1 MKVYG
6 FLKDVGGAG
15 RVTARR
21 QSLFQSASA
30 EPQTRDPIN
39 ELARALHPGPLAL
52 TVTDVR
58 DVSPTARKLRFAPKQ
73 GRLPVFQCGQY
84 LSLELKIG
92 QTVTTRPYSICSA
105 PYQAR
110 QEDGFVEITV
120 RNGKSD
126 GFAANWL
133 YANTKAGDEF
143 TASLPFGQFYYEPLR
158 DSRHIV
164 GLAGGSGITPF
175 YSMAQEIAAGK
186 LDAELTILY
195 GSVTS
200 ADIILKNELEAV
212 ACDKVHYVNVIS
224 GEKDYPGEKGFLTR
238 EVISKYA
245 GPDSTFFVC
254 GPLPMYKLVAR
265 ELAALNVPPRRI
277 RMEVFGA
284 PKDVSAAEGYP
295 KDKLGE
301 HYTITVVRG
310 IREDEIPARASEPV
324 AVALERAGIPIPTRC
339 RSGACGYCHSRLLSG
354 EIFVPADGDGRRRA
368 DRELG
373 FFHACSSYPLSDLRI
388 KIPIL

>member
-1 MKVYG
+1 MKIQG

-21 QSLFQSASA
+21 RSLFESASA
-30 EPQTRDPIN
+30 APETRDPIG
-39 ELARALHPGPLAL
+39 ELARALHPGKLEL
-52 TVTDVR
+52 TVADVR
-58 DVSPTARKLRFAPKQ
+58 DVSPTARKIRFTPKD
-73 GRLPVFQCGQY
+73 GHLPVFQCGQY
-84 LSLELKIG
+84 LSLDLQIG

-110 QEDGFVEITV
+110 QAEPFVEITV

-126 GFAANWL
+126 GFAANYL
-133 YANTKAGDEF
+133 YAGVKPGDVF

-175 YSMAQEIAAGK
+175 YSMAQEIAAGR
-186 LDAELTILY
+186 LDAELTVLY

-200 ADIILKNELEAV
+200 ADIILRAELEAV
-212 ACDKVHYVNVIS
+212 HSEKVHYVNVIS

-238 EVISKYA
+238 ELIARYA

-265 ELAALNVPPRRI
+265 ELAALNVPPKRI

-284 PKDVSAAEGYP
+284 PKDVSRAEGYP
-295 KDKLGE
+295 AEKLGE
-301 HYTITVVRG
+301 TYTITVVRG
-310 IREDEIPARASEPV
+310 VQEDAVPARASEPV
-324 AVALERAGIPIPTRC
+324 AAALERAGIPIPTRC
-339 RSGACGYCHSRLLSG
+339 RSGACGCCHSRLLSG
-354 EIFVPADGDGRRRA
+354 EIFVPADGDGRRAA

-373 FFHACSSYPLSDLRI
+373 FFHACSSYPLSDLKI

>member
-1 MKVYG
+1 MKIHG

-21 QSLFQSASA
+21 QSLYQSASA
-30 EPQTRDPIN
+30 EPQTRDPIG
-39 ELARALHPGPLAL
+39 ELARALHPGPQAL
-52 TVTDVR
+52 TVTDIL
-58 DVSPTARKLRFAPKQ
+58 DVSPTARKIRFAPKQ

-133 YANTKAGDEF
+133 YANTKTGDEF

-175 YSMAQEIAAGK
+175 YSM
-186 LDAELTILY
+186 
-195 GSVTS
+195 TS
-200 ADIILKNELEAV
+200 
-212 ACDKVHYVNVIS
+212 S
-224 GEKDYPGEKGFLTR
+224 
-238 EVISKYA
+238 
-245 GPDSTFFVC
+245 
-254 GPLPMYKLVAR
+254 
-265 ELAALNVPPRRI
+265 
-277 RMEVFGA
+277 
-284 PKDVSAAEGYP
+284 
-295 KDKLGE
+295 
-301 HYTITVVRG
+301 
-310 IREDEIPARASEPV
+310 
-324 AVALERAGIPIPTRC
+324 
-339 RSGACGYCHSRLLSG
+339 
-354 EIFVPADGDGRRRA
+354 
-368 DRELG
+368 
-373 FFHACSSYPLSDLRI
+373 
-388 KIPIL
+388 